1 MDLRVQRVTK
11 EQVLATYKPRDSWWT
26 VFLVDPIAGPAV
38 RWVSAWRFVTPNLL
52 TVLAFVLGLGSA
64 ACFALGTWPWL
75 VAGALLFHL
84 SFTVDCM
91 DGKLARVRG
100 GGNLFGGWL
109 DYICDRLRV
118 LICTVTLF
126 AGQYVQTENTIYF
139 YFAVAVVFCDM
150 FRYLNAL
157 YLKELRREMRAKLAA
172 AQGLTVDQLQ
182 LQDEAQLEIGGDK
195 PAAQSTDAG
204 VTVVDVQGSFKQ
216 KFGWFS
222 NFRDFLVRHRV
233 RSHVF
238 SGVEYQMAVFI
249 IAPLTSLVLGVTI
262 AAIVLLLLA
271 EAAVTY
277 KLYLSAA
284 DIERQLAA

>member
-1 MDLRVQRVTK
+1 MQRATK
-11 EQVLATYKPRDSWWT
+11 EQIRATYKPRDSWWT
-26 VFLVDPIAGPAV
+26 VFLVDPVAGPAT
-38 RWVSAWRFVTPNLL
+38 RLISAWGFVTPNLL
-52 TVLAFVLGLGSA
+52 TVFAFVLGLGAA
-64 ACFALGTWPWL
+64 ACFALGDWPWL

-118 LICTVTLF
+118 LICTVALF
-126 AGQYVQTENTIYF
+126 AGQYAVTGRTIFF

-172 AQGLTVDQLQ
+172 AQGITVDQLQ
-182 LQDEAQLEIGGDK
+182 LQDEAQLEIGGDTH
-195 PAAQSTDAG
+195 AGAQATAEG

-262 AAIVLLLLA
+262 GAIVLLLLA

-277 KLYLSAA
+277 KLYLSAS
-284 DIERQLAA
+284 DIEKQLSTT

>member
-1 MDLRVQRVTK
+1 MQRATK

-26 VFLVDPIAGPAV
+26 VFLVDPVAGPAT
-38 RWVSAWRFVTPNLL
+38 RLVSAWRFVTPNVL
-52 TVLAFVLGLGSA
+52 TVFAFVLGLGAA
-64 ACFALGTWPWL
+64 ACFAFGEWPYL
-75 VAGALLFHL
+75 IAGAVLFHL

-109 DYICDRLRV
+109 DYICDRIRV
-118 LICTVTLF
+118 LLCTVTLF
-126 AGQYVQTENTIYF
+126 AGQYALTGRTVYF

-172 AQGLTVDQLQ
+172 AQGVTVEQLH
-182 LQDEAQLEIGGDK
+182 LQDEAQLEIGGDT
-195 PAAQSTDAG
+195 PAAARAADGG

-222 NFRDFLVRHRV
+222 KFRDFLVRHRV

-238 SGVEYQMAVFI
+238 SGVEYQMVVFI
-249 IAPLTSLVLGVTI
+249 IAPLTSLILGFTI

-277 KLYLSAA
+277 KLYLSAS
-284 DIERQLAA
+284 DIEKQLSAT